1 MRSLLL
7 IFVLLS
13 TLAADVCRA
22 QANSVNILCSACRDP
37 HDYPNDFANFAFNQ
51 IYGPDAWLD
60 FDLADDFYVTNLSN
74 QRVYV
79 DVDYVFLGFGFEG
92 FRVPYWP
99 TYILKI
105 TLALPNG
112 NLLSVYRSVFQ
123 TSLPVPSSNESDQD
137 DAGAGS
143 SSSGGGDG
151 GGDEDDEDYGDFD
164 ADYEWDDIEFDE
176 YEGSTWIEDPDENG
190 DFQDPDWCEEC

>member
-1 MRSLLL
+1 
-7 IFVLLS
+7 
-13 TLAADVCRA
+13 
-22 QANSVNILCSACRDP
+22 
-37 HDYPNDFANFAFNQ
+37 
-51 IYGPDAWLD
+51 
-60 FDLADDFYVTNLSN
+60 
-74 QRVYV
+74 
-79 DVDYVFLGFGFEG
+79 
-92 FRVPYWP
+92 VPYWP

-123 TSLPVPSSNESDQD
+123 TSLPVPSSNESDQN